1 MKTPKRIVSPKKLL
15 HSKWTA
21 VTPTN
26 KEKHFMVVKLVLPEN
41 PDQAVVLITLEA
53 VHSKRLQIL
62 PWQALND
69 EEAWLQGWQ

>member
-41 PDQAVVLITLEA
+41 PDQTVVLITLEA

-69 EEAWLQGWQ
+69 EETWLQGWQ